1 MMNENPDTLYRL
13 LVQSVVDYAIYMI
26 RPDGTIAN
34 WNAGAK
40 RIKGYL
46 PEEIIGKNIAIFYD
60 KAEQIKN
67 VPANNLAIAASRGR
81 LDTEGWRYRHDGSA
95 FWAHVVFDAIYA
107 DDNTLIGFAVI
118 TRDCTQQQA
127 QLNQQREQQEKFR
140 LLVEGV
146 TDYAI
151 YMLDTEGLVVNWNA
165 GAQRAKGYTAD
176 EIVGKHFSTFY
187 SMQERMAYIP
197 EKNLQTAFRTGRFEN
212 EGWRYRKDGSAFW
225 AHVIIDAIHDDN
237 GQLIGYANIT
247 RDCTEQR
254 ELQRE
259 RRAEEETFR
268 LLVESVTDYAIY
280 MLDPG
285 GHVVNWNTGAQR
297 AKGYTTQEILGQHF
311 SLFYSSQERQNKT
324 PMINLNI
331 ARTTGRFEDQGWRY
345 RKDGSAFWAHVV
357 IDAIHDENGKL
368 VGYAKITRD
377 ITERREYEQQILRAR
392 DLAEAQSE
400 RMTSMS
406 RFLDTI
412 ITSIPSCVLVEDA
425 VSRELLL
432 VNRKAEQLFGV
443 EKNSMHG
450 KKPHE
455 CLPPELSD
463 YFNVLADTA
472 LRSEGVHQ
480 SERQLITASG
490 ERILHTRAAT
500 VRGNDARTQYVMLIV
515 DDVTDQRAADA
526 RIHHMAHHDYL
537 TSLPNRILFRQRLND
552 ALRQG
557 ERHERQTAALCLDLD
572 NFKNVNDALGHQ
584 MGDELLRVIAKR
596 LRAVLREQDTLA
608 RIGGDEFAI
617 VLPNLNHQQEASMV
631 AQRLIEVV
639 RPPVNVDGHNL
650 TVGLSIGIAFADI
663 ELASPEQLLR
673 CADMALYEAKR
684 NGRNRYEY
692 FTQEM
697 DAQARTRRCMENDL
711 REAITGNQMRLY
723 YQPITDSDQQ
733 AIIGYE
739 ALMRW
744 HHPSKGLIM
753 PGEFIPLAEETGLI
767 HSLGAWALFEACREA
782 KNWAGRQTVSVNL
795 SPVQFKNSALV
806 SVVEGALRESGLEP
820 WRLEVEITESVLLDD
835 TLGNIRTLQNLKA
848 LGVLIALD
856 DFGTGYSSL
865 SYLRSFPFDKI
876 KIDRSFIN
884 DMNDSREALAI
895 IRAITG
901 MSRSLDIQI
910 TAEGVENR
918 EQFDR
923 LKDEGCTLFQGYF
936 FGRPQP
942 SELRLTIL

>member
-1 MMNENPDTLYRL
+1 MNENPDT
-13 LVQSVVDYAIYMI
+13 
-26 RPDGTIAN
+26 
-34 WNAGAK
+34 
-40 RIKGYL
+40 
-46 PEEIIGKNIAIFYD
+46 FY
-60 KAEQIKN
+60 
-67 VPANNLAIAASRGR
+67 
-81 LDTEGWRYRHDGSA
+81 
-95 FWAHVVFDAIYA
+95 
-107 DDNTLIGFAVI
+107 
-118 TRDCTQQQA
+118 
-127 QLNQQREQQEKFR
+127 
-140 LLVEGV
+140 
-146 TDYAI
+146 
-151 YMLDTEGLVVNWNA
+151 
-165 GAQRAKGYTAD
+165 
-176 EIVGKHFSTFY
+176 
-187 SMQERMAYIP
+187 
-197 EKNLQTAFRTGRFEN
+197 
-212 EGWRYRKDGSAFW
+212 
-225 AHVIIDAIHDDN
+225 
-237 GQLIGYANIT
+237 
-247 RDCTEQR
+247 
-254 ELQRE
+254 
-259 RRAEEETFR
+259 R

-285 GHVVNWNTGAQR
+285 GHVANWNAGAQR
-297 AKGYTTQEILGQHF
+297 TKGYMAHEILGQHF
-311 SLFYSSQERQNKT
+311 SLFYSPQERRNKT
-324 PMINLNI
+324 PVANLNI
-331 ARTTGRFEDQGWRY
+331 ARATGRFEDQGWRY

-357 IDAIHDENGKL
+357 IDAIHDEGGQL

-377 ITERREYEQQILRAR
+377 ITERREYEQQILRAK

-400 RMTSMS
+400 RMTAMS

-412 ITSIPSCVLVEDA
+412 ISSIPSCVLVEDA
-425 VSRELLL
+425 VSREILL

-463 YFNVLADTA
+463 YFDMLADAA
-472 LRSEGVHQ
+472 LRSEGIHQ
-480 SERQLITASG
+480 SERQLSAAGG

-500 VRGNDARTQYVMLIV
+500 VRGGDARTQYVMLIV

-537 TSLPNRILFRQRLND
+537 TSLPNRILFRQRLSD

-557 ERHERQTAALCLDLD
+557 ELHERQTAALCLDLD

-584 MGDELLRVIAKR
+584 MGDELLRAIAKR

-617 VLPNLNHQQEASMV
+617 VLPSLNHQQEANVV

-639 RPPVNVDGHNL
+639 HPPVNVDGHNL
-650 TVGLSIGIAFADI
+650 SVGLSIGIAFADA

-692 FTQEM
+692 FTLEM
-697 DAQARTRRCMENDL
+697 DVQARTRRCMENDL
-711 REAITGNQMRLY
+711 REAITENQMRLY
-723 YQPITDSDQQ
+723 YQPITNSDQQ

-753 PGEFIPLAEETGLI
+753 PGDFIPLAEETGLI
-767 HSLGAWALFEACREA
+767 HSLGAWALYEACREA
-782 KNWAGRQTVSVNL
+782 KNWAGGQAVSVNL
-795 SPVQFKNSALV
+795 SPIQFKNSALV
-806 SVVEGALRESGLEP
+806 SVVEDALRGSGLEP

-835 TLGNIRTLQNLKA
+835 TLGNIHILQSLKA

-884 DMNDSREALAI
+884 DMSDSREALAI

-918 EQFDR
+918 EQFDK
-923 LKDEGCTLFQGYF
+923 LKEEGCTLFQGYF

-942 SELRLTIL
+942 SELRLTML

>member
-1 MMNENPDTLYRL
+1 MNENPDKLYRL

-26 RPDGTIAN
+26 NPDGTIAN
-34 WNAGAK
+34 WNVGAQQ
-40 RIKGYL
+40 IKGYL
-46 PEEIIGKNIAIFYD
+46 PEEIVGKNVAIFYSN
-60 KAEQIKN
+60 AEQIKG
-67 VPANNLAIAASRGR
+67 VPAKNLALANSEGR
-81 LDTEGWRYRHDGSA
+81 LETEGWRYRKDGSA
-95 FWAHVVFDAIYA
+95 FWAHVVVDGIYA
-107 DDNTLIGFAVI
+107 EDGVLIGFAVI

-127 QLNQQREQQEKFR
+127 LLNQQREQQEKFR
-140 LLVEGV
+140 LLVAGV

-151 YMLDTEGLVVNWNA
+151 YMLDIDGMVVNWNA
-165 GAQRAKGYTAD
+165 GAERAKGYTAD

-187 SMQERMAYIP
+187 SLQERMAYIP
-197 EKNLQTAFRTGRFEN
+197 ENNLQIAFRTGRFED

-237 GQLIGYANIT
+237 GKLIGYTKIT

-259 RRAEEETFR
+259 RRAEEEKFR

-280 MLDPG
+280 MLDPT
-285 GHVVNWNTGAQR
+285 GHVVNWNAGAQR
-297 AKGYTTQEILGQHF
+297 AKGYTAQEILGQHF
-311 SLFYSSQERQNKT
+311 SLFYSAKERQNKI
-324 PMINLNI
+324 PDVNLKI

-357 IDAIHDENGKL
+357 IDAIHDESGKL

-377 ITERREYEQQILRAR
+377 VTERREYEQQILRAR

-400 RMTSMS
+400 RMTAMS

-412 ITSIPSCVLVEDA
+412 ISSIPSCVLVEDA
-425 VSRELLL
+425 VSREILL
-432 VNRKAEQLFGV
+432 VNRKTEQLFGV

-463 YFNVLADTA
+463 YFNALADTA
-472 LRSEGVHQ
+472 LRNEGVHQ
-480 SERQLITASG
+480 SERQLLTASG

-500 VRGNDARTQYVMLIV
+500 VRGGDARTQYVMLIV

-526 RIHHMAHHDYL
+526 RIHHMAHHDHL

-552 ALRQG
+552 ALRHDG
-557 ERHERQTAALCLDLD
+557 LHERQTAALCLDLD

-617 VLPNLNHQQEASMV
+617 VLPGLNHYQEASMV
-631 AQRLIEVV
+631 AQRLIDVV
-639 RPPVNVDGHNL
+639 RPPVNVEGHNL
-650 TVGLSIGIAFADI
+650 SVGMSVGIAFADA
-663 ELASPEQLLR
+663 ELSSPEQLLR

-692 FTQEM
+692 FTPEM
-697 DAQARTRRCMENDL
+697 DAQARARRCMENDL
-711 REAITGNQMRLY
+711 REAITENQMRLY
-723 YQPITDSDQQ
+723 YQPITDSNQK

-753 PGEFIPLAEETGLI
+753 PGDFIPLAEETGLI
-767 HSLGAWALFEACREA
+767 HSLGAWALYEACREA
-782 KNWAGRQTVSVNL
+782 KNWAGGQTVSVNI
-795 SPVQFKNSALV
+795 SPIQFKNSALV
-806 SVVEGALRESGLEP
+806 ATVEGALSASGLEP
-820 WRLEVEITESVLLDD
+820 WRLEMEITESVMLDD
-835 TLGNIRTLQNLKA
+835 ALGNIRTLQNLKA

-876 KIDRSFIN
+876 KIDRSFIS
-884 DMNDSREALAI
+884 DMSDSREALAI

-918 EQFDR
+918 EQFDK
-923 LKDEGCTLFQGYF
+923 LKEEGCTLFQGYF

-942 SELRLTIL
+942 SELRLTVL

>member
-1 MMNENPDTLYRL
+1 MNENPDTLYRL
-13 LVQSVVDYAIYMI
+13 LVQSVIDYAIYMI
-26 RPDGTIAN
+26 KPDGTIAN
-34 WNAGAK
+34 WNTGAK
-40 RIKGYL
+40 HIKGYL
-46 PEEIIGKNIAIFYD
+46 PEDIIGKNIAIFYD
-60 KAEQIKN
+60 KAEQLKG
-67 VPANNLAIAASRGR
+67 VPANNLVIAASQGR
-81 LDTEGWRYRHDGSA
+81 LETEGWRYRHDGSA
-95 FWAHVVFDAIYA
+95 FWAHVVIDAIYA
-107 DDNTLIGFAVI
+107 DDRTLMGFAVI

-127 QLNQQREQQEKFR
+127 QLSQQREQQERFR

-151 YMLDTEGLVVNWNA
+151 YMLDIDGMVVNWNA

-176 EIVGKHFSTFY
+176 EIVGKHFSAFY
-187 SMQERMAYIP
+187 SLQERMAYIP
-197 EKNLQTAFRTGRFEN
+197 EKNLQTAFRTGRFED

-237 GQLIGYANIT
+237 GKLIGYTKIT

-259 RRAEEETFR
+259 RRAEEEKFR

-297 AKGYTTQEILGQHF
+297 AKGYTAQEILGQHF

-324 PMINLNI
+324 PTTNLNI

-368 VGYAKITRD
+368 IGYAKITRD
-377 ITERREYEQQILRAR
+377 ITERREYEQQILRAK

-400 RMTSMS
+400 RMTAMS

-412 ITSIPSCVLVEDA
+412 ISSIPSCVLVEDA
-425 VSRELLL
+425 VSREILL
-432 VNRKAEQLFGV
+432 VNCKTEQLFGV
-443 EKNSMHG
+443 EKNSMQG

-463 YFNVLADTA
+463 YFNVLADAA
-472 LRSEGVHQ
+472 LRSERIHQ

-500 VRGNDARTQYVMLIV
+500 VRGGDARTQYVMLIV

-557 ERHERQTAALCLDLD
+557 ERQTAALCLDLD

-617 VLPNLNHQQEASMV
+617 VLPGLSNQQEASMV
-631 AQRLIEVV
+631 AQRLIEIV
-639 RPPVNVDGHNL
+639 RPPINVDGHNL
-650 TVGLSIGIAFADI
+650 SVGLSIGIAFADA

-697 DAQARTRRCMENDL
+697 DVQARARRCMENDL
-711 REAITGNQMRLY
+711 REAITENQMRLY
-723 YQPITDSDQQ
+723 YQPITNSEQH

-753 PGEFIPLAEETGLI
+753 PAEFIPLAEETGLI
-767 HSLGAWALFEACREA
+767 HSLGAWALYEACHEA
-782 KNWAGRQTVSVNL
+782 KKWAGGQTVSVNL
-795 SPVQFKNSALV
+795 SPVQFKNSTLI
-806 SVVEGALRESGLEP
+806 SLVEGALRESGLEP
-820 WRLEVEITESVLLDD
+820 WRLEVEITESVLLND

-884 DMNDSREALAI
+884 DMSDSREALAI

-910 TAEGVENR
+910 TAEGVESR
-918 EQFDR
+918 EQFDK
-923 LKDEGCTLFQGYF
+923 LKEEGCTLFQGYF

-942 SELRLTIL
+942 SELRLTVL